1 MVQVAASTVG
11 SDGQFRPWIG
21 RAGCA
26 FFRKSFLGRSVRI
39 STMGLK
45 YEPQRGPRL
54 ALASSCE
61 RIRRAIGFFPTESS

>member
-1 MVQVAASTVG
+1 MQVAAPTVG

-54 ALASSCE
+54 ALASFCE
-61 RIRRAIGFFPTESS
+61 RSRNPLLPWEPG

>member
-39 STMGLK
+39 STIGLK

-61 RIRRAIGFFPTESS
+61 ISRNPLLPWEPG